1 MNESRLRTLILALI
15 YPNRVSYY
23 DDWLDAFERDP
34 AYDCSVLNIM
44 TLTPEQLRREVD
56 SFDAV
61 ILLHSCN
68 SDTLDY
74 FAPLAPALGERKR
87 AKVATFV
94 GNEFNFP
101 YVSTA
106 RRVRLFAEARCDI
119 IATQLLQEAGD
130 YLYAASGARVVSL
143 PHALNPAVF
152 TPGPERRERNIGVRG
167 YRYPPYLGD
176 DDRNRL
182 MRFFGENSARFGLSI
197 DVGED
202 KRLDRADW
210 ARFLQTSYGT
220 ITTETGSWYISPD
233 DDLIDRIYAYLK
245 SRRSGLVISNE
256 SPLRRLAR
264 HLPSSV
270 KSVLWRILQKG
281 PIGFE
286 VIDDYNV
293 SFAELDELFFKRE
306 PRAPVY
312 GKAIS
317 SRHFDAVG
325 AGTCQIAY
333 RGRFNDILAAD
344 EHYLALEPD
353 HSNADE
359 VVARVKDPN
368 ERRRVTQAA
377 QEVVHAAHTYRHRAQ
392 TMLEYLD

>member
-23 DDWLDAFERDP
+23 DDWRDAFEQHPGYECTVR
-34 AYDCSVLNIM
+34 NIM
-44 TLTPEQLRREVD
+44 TLTPDQLRQEID
-56 SFDAV
+56 TFDAV

-74 FAPLAPALGERKR
+74 FAPLAPVLAERRR

-106 RRVRLFAEARCDI
+106 ERVRLFATARCDI
-119 IATQLLQEAGD
+119 VATQLLQEAGD
-130 YLYAASGARVVSL
+130 HLYAASGARIVSM
-143 PHALNPAVF
+143 PHALNPVVF
-152 TPGPERRERNIGVRG
+152 TPGPEKRERDIGVRG
-167 YRYPPYLGD
+167 YKYPPYLGD
-176 DDRNRL
+176 DDRNTM
-182 MRFFGENSARFGLSI
+182 MRFFSENGARLGLSI

-220 ITTETGSWYISPD
+220 ITTETGSWYISPND
-233 DDLIDRIYAYLK
+233 ELIDRIYAYLK
-245 SRRSGLVISNE
+245 SKRSGIVISNE
-256 SPLRRLAR
+256 SPLRRAAR
-264 HLPSSV
+264 HLPSPV
-270 KSVLWRILQKG
+270 KAVLWRLLQKG

-286 VIDDYNV
+286 VLDDYNT
-293 SFAELDELFFKRE
+293 SFEELNEVFFKHE
-306 PRAPVY
+306 PRAPAY

-317 SRHFDAVG
+317 SRHFDAIG

-333 RGRFNDILAAD
+333 RGRFNDIMVAD
-344 EHYLALEPD
+344 EHYLALERD
-353 HSNADE
+353 LSNADA
-359 VVARVKDPN
+359 VIARFNDRG
-368 ERRRVTQAA
+368 ERSRIASAA
-377 QEVVHAAHTYRHRAQ
+377 YEMVMAGHTYRHRAEA
-392 TMLEYLD
+392 MLACLT